1 MYQAH
6 FGFRQSPFHLTPNV
20 SLFQPL
26 SPHAEALEMALAAL
40 SMNEGIVLISG
51 EVGTGKTL
59 LCRTLM
65 SYLPES
71 ILPIYLPTPPCDAQ
85 ELRHCVA
92 KELDLPTDGSPSQVL
107 HLIQMALIEQRMEN
121 KRVVVLVDEAQALSD
136 DALEALRLLG
146 NLETEDQKL
155 LQLVLFAQ
163 PELDVRLSTHEW
175 RQLQQRIGF
184 RAQLRALDLSETV
197 AYIGHRLNETQ
208 GHDALLSMRHRR
220 AIWRASFGIPRV
232 INQLC
237 HKALL
242 SAFVRRA
249 HRVSHKDVATAI
261 RHTPYAN
268 QPKGHFPCFWG
279 WSK

>member
-20 SLFQPL
+20 RLFHPL
-26 SPHAEALEMALAAL
+26 APHADALEMTLAAL
-40 SMNEGIVLISG
+40 SMNEGIILISG

-65 SYLPES
+65 RYLPTDMDV
-71 ILPIYLPTPPCDAQ
+71 IYLPTPPCDAQ
-85 ELRHCVA
+85 ELRQCVA
-92 KELDLPTDGSPSQVL
+92 QELGLSSVGATSQIL
-107 HLIQMALIEQRMEN
+107 HQIQMALIARRHEGR
-121 KRVVVLVDEAQALSD
+121 RVVVLVDEAQALSD
-136 DALEALRLLG
+136 DVLEGLRLLG
-146 NLETEDQKL
+146 NLETEEHKL

-163 PELDVRLSTHEW
+163 PELSVRLASSSW

-184 RAQLRALDLSETV
+184 RSELRSLNLSETV
-197 AYIGHRLNETQ
+197 AYIGHRLRETQ
-208 GHDALLSMRHRR
+208 GCESLFSLRQRR
-220 AIWRASFGIPRV
+220 AIWRSSQGVPRV

-242 SAFVRRA
+242 SAFVRRGTL
-249 HRVSHKDVATAI
+249 VGHKDIAVAI

-268 QPKGHFPCFWG
+268 QPKGTYPFFWG
-279 WSK
+279 WQK